1 MRRSIATVCLS
12 GSLEEK
18 LRAAAAAGFDG
29 IELFEPDLIASPLSP
44 TAVRALLAELGLTL
58 DLYQPLRDFEAVPE
72 PDFARAEA
80 KLALMQELGAGL
92 LLVCSNVREDAIDDD
107 ALAAEQLGELA
118 ERASRRGIRI
128 AYEALAWGRH
138 VSDYAH
144 ALRIVERADHPALG
158 TCVDSFHVLSRGD
171 RLGRIPADKLFF
183 VQLADAPRLDM
194 GLLQWSRHHR
204 CFPGQGGFDLEG
216 FVAAVLAGGYAG
228 PLSLEVFN
236 DVFRATDPER
246 TALDAMRS
254 LRALDGSL
262 PEAPEL
268 DGFAY
273 VEVAGRPPFAHE
285 AVRVVDGDSGIAGF
299 GVVSADPERSA
310 RRAQELGTS
319 VGFGSERTRI
329 DHLTLALP
337 FDEAAL
343 EYRAALGLRPCAGE
357 EVVSPDGLVHSRAF
371 ERDGVRLAFNAPV
384 LNGHGPRLEHVAFAC
399 DDARATARELREDGV
414 ALLDIPGNYYDDLEA
429 RWGIDTGEL
438 RELGVLYDRDSGGGE
453 LLHAFTRA
461 RGSVFFEVL
470 ERRGGYSGY
479 GAANSPIRMA
489 AQREET

>member
-12 GSLEEK
+12 GSLEQK

-29 IELFEPDLIASPLSP
+29 VELFEPDLIASPLSP
-44 TAVRALLAELGLTL
+44 AQVRALLAELGLTL
-58 DLYQPLRDFEAVPE
+58 ELYQPLRDFEAVPQ

-80 KLALMQELGAGL
+80 KLALMQELGAEL
-92 LLVCSNVREDAIDDD
+92 LLVCSNVRDDAIDDD
-107 ALAAEQLGELA
+107 ALAAEQLRELA
-118 ERASRRGIRI
+118 SRADARGLRI
-128 AYEALAWGRH
+128 AYEALAWGTH
-138 VSDYAH
+138 VNDYEH
-144 ALRIVERADHPALG
+144 SLRIVERADHPALG

-171 RLGRIPADKLFF
+171 TPPRLGKLFF
-183 VQLADAPRLDM
+183 VQLADAPPLDM

-204 CFPGQGGFDLEG
+204 CFPGQGGFDLER
-216 FVAAVLAGGYAG
+216 FVAQLPDDYAG

-262 PEAPEL
+262 PDAPEL

-273 VEVAGRPPFAHE
+273 VEIGGDPPFAHE
-285 AVRVVDGDSGIAGF
+285 AVRVVEGSGIEGF
-299 GVVSADPERSA
+299 GVVSADPERSE
-310 RRAQELGTS
+310 RRARALGTS
-319 VGFGSERTRI
+319 VGFGPERTPI

-343 EYRAALGLRPCAGE
+343 EYRAALDLKPCTGE

-384 LNGHGPRLEHVAFAC
+384 LSGHGPRLEHVAFAC
-399 DDARATARELREDGV
+399 DDARATVRELRGDGV

-429 RWGIDTGEL
+429 RWGIGTGEL
-438 RELGVLYDRDSGGGE
+438 RELGLLYDRDAEGGE

-479 GAANSPIRMA
+479 GAANTPIRMA
-489 AQREET
+489 AQREER

>member
-1 MRRSIATVCLS
+1 VRRSIATVCLS

-29 IELFEPDLIASPLSP
+29 VELFEPDLIASPLSP
-44 TAVRALLAELGLTL
+44 AAVRALLAELGLTL

-80 KLALMQELGAGL
+80 KLALMQELGAEL

-107 ALAAEQLGELA
+107 ALAAEQLRELA
-118 ERASRRGIRI
+118 RRADARGIRI
-128 AYEALAWGRH
+128 AYEALAWGTH
-138 VSDYAH
+138 VDDYEH
-144 ALRIVERADHPALG
+144 SLRIVERADHPALG
-158 TCVDSFHVLSRGD
+158 TCIDSFHVLSRGD
-171 RLGRIPADKLFF
+171 RPRRLNKLFF

-204 CFPGQGGFDLEG
+204 CFPGQGGFDLHD
-216 FVAAVLAGGYAG
+216 FVATVLAAGYTG

-236 DVFRATDPER
+236 DVFRATDPTR

-262 PEAPEL
+262 PEAPPL
-268 DGFAY
+268 GGFAY
-273 VEVAGRPPFAHE
+273 VEVAGEPPFAHE

-319 VGFGSERTRI
+319 VGFGSERACI

-343 EYRAALGLRPCAGE
+343 EFRAALDLRPCAGE

-399 DDARATARELREDGV
+399 DDARAAARELREDGV

-429 RWGIDTGEL
+429 RWQIDTGEL
-438 RELGVLYDRDSGGGE
+438 RELGLLYDRDSGGGE

-461 RGSVFFEVL
+461 SGHVFFEVL

-479 GAANSPIRMA
+479 GAANTPIRMA

>member
-1 MRRSIATVCLS
+1 MTRAIATVCLS
-12 GSLEEK
+12 GTLEEK
-18 LRAAAAAGFDG
+18 LDAVAQAGFDG
-29 IELFEPDLIASPLSP
+29 IELFEPDLIASPLRP
-44 TAVRALLAELGLTL
+44 AELRGLLAEMHLSL
-58 DLYQPLRDFEAVPE
+58 DLYQPLRDFEAMPE

-80 KLALMQELGAGL
+80 KFQLMRELGAEL
-92 LLVCSNVREDAIDDD
+92 LLVCSNVSPDAIDDD
-107 ALAAEQLGELA
+107 ALAAAQLRELA

-138 VSDYAH
+138 VNDYEH
-144 ALRIVERADHPALG
+144 SLRIVERADHPALG
-158 TCVDSFHVLSRGD
+158 TCIDSFHVLSRGD
-171 RLGRIPADKLFF
+171 LPGRLDRLFF

-204 CFPGQGGFDLEG
+204 CFPGTGGFDLDS
-216 FVAAVLAGGYAG
+216 FVAAALASGYTG

-273 VEVAGRPPFAHE
+273 VEVGGEPPFAHE
-285 AVRVVDGDSGIAGF
+285 AVRVVGGSGIEGF
-299 GVVSADPERSA
+299 GVVSKDPERSA
-310 RRAQELGTS
+310 RRARELGTS
-319 VGFGSERTRI
+319 VGFGSERTGI

-343 EYRAALGLRPCAGE
+343 EYRAALDLKPCSGE
-357 EVVSPDGLVHSRAF
+357 EVVSPDGLVHSRAY

-384 LNGHGPRLEHVAFAC
+384 LNAHGPRLEHVAFAC
-399 DDARATARELREDGV
+399 YHARATARSLRADGI

-438 RELGVLYDRDSGGGE
+438 RELGLLYDRDGEGGE

-461 RGSVFFEVL
+461 RGNVFFEVL

-479 GAANSPIRMA
+479 GAANTPIRMA
-489 AQREET
+489 AQREER

>member
-12 GSLEEK
+12 GTLEEK

-29 IELFEPDLIASPLSP
+29 VELFEPDLIASPLSP
-44 TAVRALLAELGLTL
+44 AAVRALLAELGLTL

-80 KLALMQELGAGL
+80 KLALMQELGAEL
-92 LLVCSNVREDAIDDD
+92 LLVCSNVRENAIDDD
-107 ALAAEQLGELA
+107 ALAAEHLRELA
-118 ERASRRGIRI
+118 RRASRRGIRI
-128 AYEALAWGRH
+128 AYEALAWGTH
-138 VSDYAH
+138 VNHYEHS
-144 ALRIVERADHPALG
+144 LRIVERADHPALG

-171 RLGRIPADKLFF
+171 RPRRLDQLFF

-204 CFPGQGGFDLEG
+204 CFPGQGGFDLDA
-216 FVAAVLAGGYAG
+216 FVTDVLAAGYTG

-246 TALDAMRS
+246 TAVDAMRS

-273 VEVAGRPPFAHE
+273 VEVGGKPPFAHD
-285 AVRVVDGDSGIAGF
+285 AVRVVEGAGIEGF
-299 GVVSADPERSA
+299 GVVSSDPERSEQRA
-310 RRAQELGTS
+310 RELSTR
-319 VGFGSERTRI
+319 VGFGQERTRI

-343 EYRAALGLRPCAGE
+343 EYRAALDLKPCAGE
-357 EVVSPDGLVHSRAF
+357 EVASPDGLVHSRAF

-399 DDARATARELREDGV
+399 DDVRTRARALREDGV
-414 ALLDIPGNYYDDLEA
+414 ELLDIPGNYYDDLEA
-429 RWGIDTGEL
+429 RWQIDTGEL
-438 RELGVLYDRDSGGGE
+438 RELGLLYDRDSGGGE

-461 RGSVFFEVL
+461 SGHVFFEVL

-479 GAANSPIRMA
+479 GAANTPIRMA

>member
-1 MRRSIATVCLS
+1 
-12 GSLEEK
+12 
-18 LRAAAAAGFDG
+18 
-29 IELFEPDLIASPLSP
+29 
-44 TAVRALLAELGLTL
+44 
-58 DLYQPLRDFEAVPE
+58 VPE

-80 KLALMQELGAGL
+80 KLALMQELGAEL

-107 ALAAEQLGELA
+107 ALAAEQLRELA
-118 ERASRRGIRI
+118 RRADARGLRI

-138 VSDYAH
+138 VNDYEH

-171 RLGRIPADKLFF
+171 RLGKLPGEKLFF
-183 VQLADAPRLDM
+183 VQLADAPQLDM

-204 CFPGQGGFDLEG
+204 CFPGQGGFQLEG
-216 FVAAVLAGGYAG
+216 FVATVLAAGYTG

-246 TALDAMRS
+246 TARDAMRS

-262 PEAPEL
+262 PDAPDL

-273 VEVAGRPPFAHE
+273 VEVGGEPPFAHE
-285 AVRVVDGDSGIAGF
+285 AVHVVEGSGIAGF

-310 RRAQELGTS
+310 RRAQELGTHG

-343 EYRAALGLRPCAGE
+343 EYRAALDLKPCAGE

-399 DDARATARELREDGV
+399 DDARATARELRDDGV
-414 ALLDIPGNYYDDLEA
+414 ALLDIPANYYDDVEA

-438 RELGVLYDRDSGGGE
+438 RELGVLYDRDSEGGE

-461 RGSVFFEVL
+461 RGNVFFEVL